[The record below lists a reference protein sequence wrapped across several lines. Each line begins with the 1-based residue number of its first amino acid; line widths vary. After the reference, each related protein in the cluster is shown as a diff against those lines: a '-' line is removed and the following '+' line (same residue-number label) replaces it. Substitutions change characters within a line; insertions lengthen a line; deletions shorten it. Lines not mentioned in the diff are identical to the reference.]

1 MVILTKM
8 IFQLRFKMRFI
19 TRNSFWLFLPLLLS
33 AQDLV
38 TDRPDHTESAT
49 TLPWRSMQVE
59 TGILYEYDQVKRG
72 LLITENSTLALATTL
87 IRYGITRKIEL
98 RLGGQ
103 IDFQRV
109 TESGIT
115 NSYNGLAGL
124 YVGTKIQLHKERRNL
139 PGAALLIG
147 ANLPIGNKEIAPDK
161 VEPDIILAAE
171 NTLSDQLSLGYNLGT
186 VIINGSDVNL
196 LYSASLGIALGRRL
210 GAFVELY
217 GYKEKAGDPNLL
229 FDWGLTFLV
238 QRNVQL
244 DTSVGVAL
252 TEDAADWFLNAG
264 FSFRLPR

>member
-1 MVILTKM
+1 
-8 IFQLRFKMRFI
+8 MRFI
-19 TRNSFWLFLPLLLS
+19 TRNSLWLLLPLLLS

-38 TDRPDHTESAT
+38 TDRPDQTESAT
-49 TLPWRSMQVE
+49 TVPWRSVQVE
-59 TGILYEYDQVKRG
+59 TGVLYEYDEVKRG

-124 YVGTKIQLHKERRNL
+124 HLGTKIKLRRERSSW
-139 PGAALLIG
+139 PEAALLIG
-147 ANLPIGNKEIAPDK
+147 ANLPVGHKKIAPDK
-161 VEPDIILAAE
+161 VEPVIILAAA
-171 NTLSDQLSLGYNLGT
+171 NTLSDQISLGYNLGSEI
-186 VIINGSDVNL
+186 VNGSDMNL
-196 LYSASLGIALGRRL
+196 LYSAALGIALGRRL
-210 GAFVELY
+210 GAFIELY
-217 GYKEKAGDPNLL
+217 GYKEKDKDPNLL

-238 QRNVQL
+238 RRNVQL
-244 DTSVGVAL
+244 DTSIGVAL
-252 TEDAADWFLNAG
+252 TEDAPDWFFNAG